1 MPEIYL
7 AFLGALPWAGV
18 LLVPWGPWRVREVL
32 DSKIDPQETIDLSDI
47 TVLIPARNE
56 SLTVQPMLQALDA
69 QGAGMEIVLIDDQSD
84 DDTIRFA
91 RAATQS
97 LQIVSVHALPAGWS
111 GKLWALE
118 QGLKHVQ
125 TPLTLLL
132 DADIELSPGI
142 LAALRERMQQDNLAL
157 VSLMASLRMQSF
169 WERLLMPAF
178 IYFFK
183 LLYPFRLSNMPHC
196 RQVAAAAGGCVL
208 LRTRVLEE
216 LGGFHSLRDA
226 LIDDCALAE
235 RVKSLGYRTWVGLT
249 HSVRSLRAYDDL
261 AGIWNM
267 VARSAFTQL
276 RYSIVRLLACTAI
289 FIAAFWIPPA
299 ALMLPDAVVKMVAAT
314 TLGAMMLSY
323 LPTLRFYSR
332 SPAWALAMPLIGSLY
347 LAMTWTSAV
356 RYWCGYRSYWKK
368 RTYTKTLDPG
378 SG

>member
-7 AFLGALPWAGV
+7 AFLGALPWVGV
-18 LLVPWGPWRVREVL
+18 LLVPWGPWRVHEVL
-32 DSKIDPQETIDLSDI
+32 DSKVDPQKTVDLSDI

-56 SLTVQPMLQALDA
+56 AVTVQSMLRALDA
-69 QGAGMEIVLIDDQSD
+69 QGAGMKIVLIDDQSD

-91 RAATQS
+91 RAAIQN
-97 LQIVSVHALPAGWS
+97 LQIVSVYALPAGWS

-118 QGLKHVQ
+118 QGCRYVH

-132 DADIELSPGI
+132 DADIELRPGI
-142 LAALRERMQQDNLAL
+142 LVALRERMQHDNLAL
-157 VSLMASLRMQSF
+157 ISLMASLRMQSF

-183 LLYPFRLSNMPHC
+183 LLYPFHLSNTLHC

-208 LRTRVLEE
+208 LRTWVLEE
-216 LGGFHSLRDA
+216 IGGFHSLRDA

-235 RVKSLGYRTWVGLT
+235 RVKSLGHRTWVGLT

-276 RYSIVRLLACTAI
+276 HYSIVRLLACTAI
-289 FIAAFWIPPA
+289 FIIALWVPPA
-299 ALMLPDAVVKMVAAT
+299 VLMLPDAAVRMVAAT

>member
-1 MPEIYL
+1 MREIYL
-7 AFLGALPWAGV
+7 AFLGTLPWVGV
-18 LLVPWGPWRVREVL
+18 LFAPWGPWRVREVL
-32 DSKIDPQETIDLSDI
+32 DSKVDPHPVDLSDI

-56 SLTVQPMLQALDA
+56 AVTVQPMLTALDA
-69 QGAGMEIVLIDDQSD
+69 QGAGMKIVLIDDQSD

-91 RAATQS
+91 RAATQN

-118 QGLKHVQ
+118 QGRRYVH
-125 TPLTLLL
+125 TPFTLLL
-132 DADIELSPGI
+132 DADIELRPGI
-142 LAALRERMQQDNLAL
+142 LATLRERMQHDNLAL
-157 VSLMASLRMQSF
+157 GSLMASLRMQSF

-183 LLYPFRLSNMPHC
+183 LLYPFHLSNMPHC

-216 LGGFHSLRDA
+216 IGGFHSLRDA
-226 LIDDCALAE
+226 LIDDCTLAE

-249 HSVRSLRAYDDL
+249 HSVRSLRAYDGL

-276 RYSIVRLLACTAI
+276 HYSIVRLLACTAI
-289 FIAAFWIPPA
+289 FIVAFWIPPA
-299 ALMLPDAVVKMVAAT
+299 ALMLPDAAVRMVAAT

-356 RYWCGYRSYWKK
+356 RYWCGRRSYWKE

>member
-1 MPEIYL
+1 ML
-7 AFLGALPWAGV
+7 RAL
-18 LLVPWGPWRVREVL
+18 
-32 DSKIDPQETIDLSDI
+32 T
-47 TVLIPARNE
+47 
-56 SLTVQPMLQALDA
+56 A
-69 QGAGMEIVLIDDQSD
+69 QGTGMKIVLIDDQSD
-84 DDTIRFA
+84 DATTRIA
-91 RAATQS
+91 QAAAKD
-97 LQIVSVHALPAGWS
+97 LRIVSVRELPAGWS

-118 QGLKHVQ
+118 QGRRYVH
-125 TPLTLLL
+125 TPFMLLL
-132 DADIELSPGI
+132 DAAIELGPGI
-142 LAALRERMQQDNLAL
+142 LAALRERMQQHNLGL
-157 VSLMASLRMQSF
+157 ISLMASLRMQSF

-183 LLYPFRLSNMPHC
+183 LLYPFRLSNSSRC
-196 RQVAAAAGGCVL
+196 QQVAAAAGGCVL
-208 LRTRVLEE
+208 LRTQVLEE
-216 LGGFHSLRDA
+216 IGGFHSLRDA
-226 LIDDCALAE
+226 LIDDCALAG

-276 RYSIVRLLACTAI
+276 HYSIVRLLACTAI
-289 FIAAFWIPPA
+289 FIIAFWIPPA
-299 ALMLPDAVVKMVAAT
+299 ALMLPDAAMRTVAAT

-332 SPAWALAMPLIGSLY
+332 SPAWALVMPLIGSLY

>member
-7 AFLGALPWAGV
+7 AFLGALPWVGV

-32 DSKIDPQETIDLSDI
+32 DSKIDSQETVDLSDI

-56 SLTVQPMLQALDA
+56 SVTVQPMLKALDA

-91 RAATQS
+91 RAATQN
-97 LQIVSVHALPAGWS
+97 LQVISVHALPVGWS

-118 QGLKHVQ
+118 QGFRYVH

-142 LAALRERMQQDNLAL
+142 LAALREKMQQDDLAL
-157 VSLMASLRMQSF
+157 ASLMASLRMQSF

-183 LLYPFRLSNMPHC
+183 LLYPFRLSNSPSC

-249 HSVRSLRAYDDL
+249 HSVGSLRAYDDL

-276 RYSIVRLLACTAI
+276 HYSIVRLLACTAI
-289 FIAAFWIPPA
+289 FIIAFWIPPA
-299 ALMLPDAVVKMVAAT
+299 VLMVPDAAVKMVAAT

-332 SPAWALAMPLIGSLY
+332 SPAWVLAMPLIGSLY

>member
-7 AFLGALPWAGV
+7 AFLGALPWVGV

-32 DSKIDPQETIDLSDI
+32 DSKIDSQETVDLSDI

-56 SLTVQPMLQALDA
+56 SVTVQPMLKALDA

-91 RAATQS
+91 RAATQN
-97 LQIVSVHALPAGWS
+97 LQVISVHALPVGWS

-118 QGLKHVQ
+118 QGFRYVH

-142 LAALRERMQQDNLAL
+142 LAALREKMQQGDLAL
-157 VSLMASLRMQSF
+157 ASLMASLRMQSF

-183 LLYPFRLSNMPHC
+183 LLYPFRLSNSPSC

-249 HSVRSLRAYDDL
+249 HSVGSLRAYDDL

-276 RYSIVRLLACTAI
+276 HYSIVRLLACTAI
-289 FIAAFWIPPA
+289 FIIAFWIPPA
-299 ALMLPDAVVKMVAAT
+299 VLMVPDAAVKMVAAT

-332 SPAWALAMPLIGSLY
+332 SPAWVLAMPLIGSLY

>member
-1 MPEIYL
+1 MREIYL
-7 AFLGALPWAGV
+7 AFLGALPWVGV
-18 LLVPWGPWRVREVL
+18 LLAPWGPWRVREVL
-32 DSKIDPQETIDLSDI
+32 DSKADPQPVDLSDI

-56 SLTVQPMLQALDA
+56 AVTVQPMLRALDA
-69 QGAGMEIVLIDDQSD
+69 QGTGMKIVLIDDQSD
-84 DDTIRFA
+84 DDTIQFA
-91 RAATQS
+91 RAATQN

-118 QGLKHVQ
+118 QGYRYVH
-125 TPLTLLL
+125 TPFTLLL
-132 DADIELSPGI
+132 DADIDLGPGI
-142 LAALRERMQQDNLAL
+142 LAALRGRMQHDNLAL

-183 LLYPFRLSNMPHC
+183 LLYPFHFSNTLYC
-196 RQVAAAAGGCVL
+196 RRVAAAAGGCVL

-216 LGGFHSLRDA
+216 IGGFHSLRDA
-226 LIDDCALAE
+226 LIDDCALAG
-235 RVKSLGYRTWVGLT
+235 RVKWLGYRTWVGLT

-276 RYSIVRLLACTAI
+276 HYSIIRLLACTAI
-289 FIAAFWIPPA
+289 FVIAFWIPPA
-299 ALMLPDAVVKMVAAT
+299 ALMLPDAAVRMVAAT

-332 SPAWALAMPLIGSLY
+332 SPAWALAMPLIGTLY
-347 LAMTWTSAV
+347 LAMTWTSAL
-356 RYWCGYRSYWKK
+356 RYWYGQGSSWKD
-368 RTYTKTLDPG
+368 RVYTKTVDSG
-378 SG
+378 SS

>member
-1 MPEIYL
+1 MREIYL
-7 AFLGALPWAGV
+7 AFLGALPWVGV
-18 LLVPWGPWRVREVL
+18 LFAPWGPWRVREVL
-32 DSKIDPQETIDLSDI
+32 DSKVDPQPVDFSDI

-56 SLTVQPMLQALDA
+56 AVTVQPMLRALDA
-69 QGAGMEIVLIDDQSD
+69 QGAGMKIVLIDDQSD

-91 RAATQS
+91 RAATQN

-118 QGLKHVQ
+118 QGRRCVH
-125 TPLTLLL
+125 TPFTLLL
-132 DADIELSPGI
+132 DADIELRPGI
-142 LAALRERMQQDNLAL
+142 LAALRERMQHDNLAL

-183 LLYPFRLSNMPHC
+183 LLYPFHLSNMPHC

-216 LGGFHSLRDA
+216 IGGFHSLRDA
-226 LIDDCALAE
+226 LIDDCTLAE

-249 HSVRSLRAYDDL
+249 HSVRSLRAYDGL

-276 RYSIVRLLACTAI
+276 HYSIVRLLACTAI
-289 FIAAFWIPPA
+289 FIVAFWIPPA
-299 ALMLPDAVVKMVAAT
+299 ALMLPDAAVRMVAAT
-314 TLGAMMLSY
+314 TLGAIMFSY

-332 SPAWALAMPLIGSLY
+332 SPAWALAMPLIGTLY
-347 LAMTWTSAV
+347 LAMTWTSAL
-356 RYWCGYRSYWKK
+356 RYWYGQGSSWKD
-368 RTYTKTLDPG
+368 RVYTKTVDSG
-378 SG
+378 SS

>member
-7 AFLGALPWAGV
+7 AFLGALPWVGV
-18 LLVPWGPWRVREVL
+18 LLVPWGPWRVHEVL
-32 DSKIDPQETIDLSDI
+32 DSKVDPQKTVDLSDI

-56 SLTVQPMLQALDA
+56 AVTVQSMLRALDA
-69 QGAGMEIVLIDDQSD
+69 QGAGMKIVLIDDQSD

-91 RAATQS
+91 RAAIQN

-118 QGLKHVQ
+118 QGCRYVH

-132 DADIELSPGI
+132 DADIELRPGI
-142 LAALRERMQQDNLAL
+142 LVALHERMQHDNLAL
-157 VSLMASLRMQSF
+157 ISLMASLRMQSF

-183 LLYPFRLSNMPHC
+183 LLYPFHLSNTLHC

-208 LRTRVLEE
+208 LRTWVLEE
-216 LGGFHSLRDA
+216 IGGFHSLRDA

-235 RVKSLGYRTWVGLT
+235 RVKSLGHRTWVGLT

-276 RYSIVRLLACTAI
+276 HYSIVRLLACTAI
-289 FIAAFWIPPA
+289 FIIALWVPPA
-299 ALMLPDAVVKMVAAT
+299 VLMLPDAAVRMVAAT